1 MVVNNIGREEWNRRK
16 VGNNEYKKR
25 RMNIRR
31 EEWNRRKVGN
41 NNETMVR
48 SNGALM
54 QPNCWAFGSFL
65 QVKMLPI
72 M

>member
-1 MVVNNIGREEWNRRK
+1 MVVEKNIRREEWNRSK
-16 VGNNEYKKR
+16 VGNK
-25 RMNIRR
+25 NIRR

-41 NNETMVR
+41 NDETIVR
-48 SNGALM
+48 NNGALM

-72 M
+72 V